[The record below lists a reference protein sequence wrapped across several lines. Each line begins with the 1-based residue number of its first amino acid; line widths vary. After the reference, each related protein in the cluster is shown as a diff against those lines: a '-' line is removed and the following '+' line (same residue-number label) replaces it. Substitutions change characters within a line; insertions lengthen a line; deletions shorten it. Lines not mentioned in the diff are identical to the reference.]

1 MKYGAFSDP
10 KMINNSRF
18 YIRSDSVDEKDSAD
32 IRHKLEIYQR
42 DTEHRFLRIEEKH
55 DDAIKAID
63 KLSSKVEALG
73 ESIKRA
79 AYIGVGG
86 GGVIYFLSSGL
97 LPKIITAGG
106 G

>member
-1 MKYGAFSDP
+1 MEATEEQNLKHRMD
-10 KMINNSRF
+10 
-18 YIRSDSVDEKDSAD
+18 
-32 IRHKLEIYQR
+32 IYQR
-42 DTEHRFLRIEEKH
+42 DTEHRFKRIEEKH

-86 GGVIYFLSSGL
+86 GGVIYFLASGL
-97 LPKIITAGG
+97 LPKIIAAGG
-106 G
+106 A